1 MNFQEFTA
9 NDIAFL
15 PEMEP
20 EGWGDLRPRF
30 EYFLRSGHCRPIKIE
45 EHGKPVAVGTTISH
59 KNSVWLACIITHPE
73 HRNKGLGSAITR
85 ALVNSVDRGQY
96 PTISLDATEFGFPV
110 YLKQGFEVEG
120 QYGHFRREGE
130 FKAVPQPT
138 AVGPFSEEFR
148 EAAYALDQLVC
159 GEDRHGVMAEFLN
172 DAHVYVDEA
181 GELKGI
187 YLPSWSD
194 GPVMAVTDE
203 AGFALLQLRMI
214 SRPVAILPMGNTSA
228 IQYLQENGYKLYR
241 TSRRMVLGPRLS
253 WHPEYAYNRISGAL
267 G

>member
-1 MNFQEFTA
+1 MNYQDFTA

-30 EYFLRSGHCRPIKIE
+30 EYFLRSGHCRPIKIVE
-45 EHGKPVAVGTTISH
+45 QGKPVAVGTTILH
-59 KNSVWLACIITHPE
+59 KNSAWLACIITHPE

-85 ALVNSVDRGQY
+85 ALVASVDRGQY
-96 PTISLDATEFGFPV
+96 PTISLDATEFGYPV

-120 QYGHFRREGE
+120 QYAHFRREGE
-130 FKAVPQPT
+130 HNAARPHPAVR
-138 AVGPFSEEFR
+138 PFSEEFR

-159 GEDRHGVMAEFLN
+159 GEDRRGVMAEFLH
-172 DAHVYVDEA
+172 DALLYVDGA

-203 AGFALLQLRMI
+203 AGFALMQLRMV

-228 IQYLQENGYKLYR
+228 IRFLQENGYQLYR

-253 WHPEYAYNRISGAL
+253 WRPEHAYNRISGAL